1 MDLTKEEIDSLYLL
15 LEGAIEDLQDQK
27 EKLLRYMS
35 RSVIPE
41 EIKDV
46 RALIAETEEDLVYLM
61 RIREK
66 LR

>member
-46 RALIAETEEDLVYLM
+46 RALIAETEEDLVYLI

-66 LR
+66 MR

>member
-46 RALIAETEEDLVYLM
+46 RALIAETEEDLVYLI